1 MAENGQ
7 WMEQMTRKELIW
19 ATIAGVAIEGPIL
32 GMMGFSFLSSLILL
46 VFTSPLL
53 ILFSPLLLIAAS
65 VFVIAMAGFGVAGI
79 TGVFGLSSFVVVYRS
94 LMKGRKMD
102 TVQPTEMEQQHD
114 TEVPGTVDRI
124 EPDEALKVQQQGTT
138 TEPVTVD
145 RMVELF
151 ESLKEHPHD
160 TTTADVPI
168 ITVVDES
175 EYRPSSDYLQQ
186 NVQRQ
191 IPQEINNIRVQ
202 E

>member
-32 GMMGFSFLSSLILL
+32 GMMCFSFLSSLILV

-53 ILFSPLLLIAAS
+53 ILFSPLLLGAAS

-94 LMKGRKMD
+94 LMKGRKMA

-114 TEVPGTVDRI
+114 TEVPVIFHTGTVDRV
-124 EPDEALKVQQQGTT
+124 EPNEALKVQQQGTT

-145 RMVELF
+145 RMIVMFLGR
-151 ESLKEHPHD
+151 STKCRQYEH
-160 TTTADVPI
+160 
-168 ITVVDES
+168 
-175 EYRPSSDYLQQ
+175 L
-186 NVQRQ
+186 
-191 IPQEINNIRVQ
+191 EIGIEDCFGTN
-202 E
+202 